1 MPIILNGKPLHKC
14 QTPSYKIFM
23 VKLGIKNRDSVE
35 DICKAAGVTQSTVLQ
50 VREGIL
56 K

>member
-1 MPIILNGKPLHKC
+1 MAITLNGKPLHKS
-14 QTPSYKIFM
+14 QTPPHKIFM
-23 VKLGIKNRDSVE
+23 VKLGIENRDSVE
-35 DICKAAGVTQSTVLQ
+35 EICKAAGVTQSTVLQ

>member
-1 MPIILNGKPLHKC
+1 MAIMINGKPLYKMK
-14 QTPSYKIFM
+14 TPPYKIRM

-35 DICKAAGVTQSTVLQ
+35 DICKAAGVTASTVLMI
-50 VREGIL
+50 RGGIL